1 MRAGKDGRSRLRRAP
16 ASGAPSRRPLP
27 SPAAAAPAGR
37 RLAQAVNPASSIAD
51 PVAFL
56 LASGVTGA
64 PAGKAAAAAPIFATT
79 ADGSAVESSPAAALD
94 GTLTQAELCA
104 VAKTVGERRRG
115 GEGGPRARAA
125 PEARSPAA
133 PPPPHPSTP
142 HPALSQLYSA
152 APAACEGV
160 PTLKAT
166 LVPVETG
173 DAATPKELAVADDGT
188 VTVKGGAAPRSTAGK
203 KMSPGAAAGVAAG
216 VLAAAAVAAAVGVAA
231 KKRRR
236 GPPPR
241 LVK

>member
-94 GTLTQAELCA
+94 GTLTQAERCA

-133 PPPPHPSTP
+133 PPPPHP
-142 HPALSQLYSA
+142 ALSQLYGA

-173 DAATPKELAVADDGT
+173 DAATPNELAVADDGT
-188 VTVKGGAAPRSTAGK
+188 VTVTGGAAPRSTAGK